1 MKTVKKETIKQI
13 NMYFGFLNINKPV
26 AMVSTKITN
35 YTKYAL
41 RITVGHIG
49 TYLHLEYYLL
59 QLARQHS

>member
-1 MKTVKKETIKQI
+1 
-13 NMYFGFLNINKPV
+13 MYFGFLNINKPV